1 MEALMTENLPV
12 FFWFGEIPGLEPI
25 LLPAISNMEAR
36 VFTSGDFRK
45 GEFFG
50 GQNFAG
56 FLAREESAISPTASC
71 TWSFKPESKVPAHAS
86 LLTPFNV
93 HLLTVR
99 SILSTLGYLNIFYSK

>member
-25 LLPAISNMEAR
+25 LLPAISNVEAR

-45 GEFFG
+45 GQFFVG

-56 FLAREESAISPTASC
+56 FLARDNLLAKAPGTVLIASVTISYT
-71 TWSFKPESKVPAHAS
+71 TTILNYQRKRRGIDERQ
-86 LLTPFNV
+86 NV
-93 HLLTVR
+93 VV
-99 SILSTLGYLNIFYSK
+99 SPCNY

>member
-25 LLPAISNMEAR
+25 LLPAISNVEAR

-45 GEFFG
+45 GQFFVG

-56 FLAREESAISPTASC
+56 FLARDNFLAKAPGNLQSRLRRVVPGASSQRA
-71 TWSFKPESKVPAHAS
+71 TFRYMGVS
-86 LLTPFNV
+86 LSNSMCVL
-93 HLLTVR
+93 
-99 SILSTLGYLNIFYSK
+99 